1 MTRLH
6 KLLYLADLE
15 HYLETG
21 RTITDATWVREK
33 YGPMTKAMLPSLGEM
48 KGHETEDEKRQTNSG
63 REVHEVRRG
72 PAPRFEPQLSEDAIQ
87 VLERI
92 LALMSRL
99 TDDEV
104 KRLAYATTPMPIE
117 IEERRRGTKLIDT
130 PIDFHRMTDPRAI
143 AEEPE
148 TATPERQQELE
159 TGSPNRRTLWR

>member
-63 REVHEVRRG
+63 REVPRSAEGLLRG
-72 PAPRFEPQLSEDAIQ
+72 SSLSSA
-87 VLERI
+87 
-92 LALMSRL
+92 
-99 TDDEV
+99 
-104 KRLAYATTPMPIE
+104 
-117 IEERRRGTKLIDT
+117 
-130 PIDFHRMTDPRAI
+130 
-143 AEEPE
+143 
-148 TATPERQQELE
+148 
-159 TGSPNRRTLWR
+159 RTRSKCSTHLGADVSTYR